1 MNESSKG
8 RERVSVSPDWYEPY
22 NISLA
27 IKAGGV
33 VYVSGQAGFDSHGNT
48 VGDGDFEIQARQAF
62 ANLETV
68 LVHGDSSLADVV
80 KVTILL
86 TDMKNLEKVIQ
97 LRAEYFSEPYPAD
110 TILEVSSLA
119 QPDWQIE
126 IDAIALAGG
135 A

>member
-1 MNESSKG
+1 MNETTMR
-8 RERVSVSPDWYEPY
+8 RERVTATPDWYEPY

-27 IKAGGV
+27 IKAGGL
-33 VYVSGQAGFDSHGNT
+33 VYVSGQAGFDTHGNT
-48 VGDGDFEIQARQAF
+48 VGDGDFETQARQAF

-68 LVHGDSSLADVV
+68 LAHANSCLADVV

-86 TDMKNLEKVIQ
+86 TNMKNLDKVIQ
-97 LRAEYFSEPYPAD
+97 LRAEYFTKPYPAD

-126 IDAIALAGG
+126 IDAIALAH
-135 A
+135 

>member
-1 MNESSKG
+1 MNETSMR
-8 RERVSVSPDWYEPY
+8 RERVTVTPDWYEPY

-27 IKAGGV
+27 IKAGGL
-33 VYVSGQAGFDSHGNT
+33 VYVSGQAGFDVHGKT
-48 VGDGDFEIQARQAF
+48 VGDGDFEAQARQAF

-68 LVHGDSSLADVV
+68 LTHANSSLADVV

-86 TDMKNLEKVIQ
+86 TDMKKLDKVIE
-97 LRAEYFSEPYPAD
+97 LRAEYFTRPYPAD

-126 IDAIALAGG
+126 IDAIAIAH
-135 A
+135 